1 MRSTRAILT
10 PIAVIGLLFVALSSA
25 PAATY
30 TNFSIAGATVIYA
43 TGVNDTGQCAGWYR
57 DASGVDH
64 SFLFQPDGTV
74 TTFDVPGSNGTAA
87 MSINGSG
94 KIVGVYF
101 DSGNVQHGFL
111 RNLAGE
117 YTTLNAPGAGTL
129 GTTPTSIDDSGEI
142 AGGYFDTSDAAYGFT
157 RDSLGNY
164 TEYGISGST
173 QVDNALLYGD
183 GEIAGT
189 YTALDTG
196 INCYC
201 GNGFTRD
208 ALGNLTTF
216 DGPGAVNTSVSGV
229 NASGETTGT
238 YQLSLSGTYQPYF
251 RDAAGTMTT
260 FSVAGLYGIAGIEDN
275 GNIIGIYRSSNSTYF
290 GWQYSAAG
298 VLTSF
303 KDPAAGHMF
312 ERGTFP
318 TSVSGSGNVA
328 GFYLDSKGIV
338 YGFVMH

>member
-1 MRSTRAILT
+1 MKYAPAFSVLITLASLIG
-10 PIAVIGLLFVALSSA
+10 IAQPATA
-25 PAATY
+25 AATY

-43 TGVNDTGQCAGWYR
+43 TGVNATGQCTGWYR

-74 TTFDVPGSNGTAA
+74 ITFDVPGSNGTAA
-87 MSINGSG
+87 MSINGPG

-117 YTTLNAPGAGTL
+117 YTTLNAPGAGAL

-164 TEYGISGST
+164 TEYSISGNT
-173 QVDNALLYGD
+173 QVNNALLYGD

-196 INCYC
+196 TNCYC

-208 ALGNLTTF
+208 ALGNITTF
-216 DGPGAVNTSVSGV
+216 DGPGAVDTWVIGV
-229 NASGETTGT
+229 NASGETTGI
-238 YQLSLSGTYQPYF
+238 YELSLSGPYQPYL

-260 FSVAGLYGIAGIEDN
+260 FSVAGWYYTAGIEDN
-275 GNIIGIYRSSNSTYF
+275 GNIIGVYRSSNSTYF
-290 GWQYSAAG
+290 GWQYSAG
-298 VLTSF
+298 GILTSF
-303 KDPAAGHMF
+303 KDPDAGHMF
-312 ERGTFP
+312 ERGTLP
-318 TSVSGSGNVA
+318 TSVSGNGNIA
-328 GFYLDSKGIV
+328 GFYLDSKGV
-338 YGFVMH
+338 VHGFVMH